1 MVMGEGMMTV
11 MVMAVEVVAVM
22 ATIKVTGVAM
32 AAAEAAMVVDME
44 VVAVDMAVE
53 GVMEVSMNCAH
64 YL

>member
-44 VVAVDMAVE
+44 VVAVDMEVE